1 MQERWDAVDAFI
13 EGELVGQDDALREAA
28 GGIAVSPA
36 QGKLLH
42 LLARSIGARR
52 VLELGT
58 LYGYSA
64 IWLARALPDDGE
76 LITLEVDSGN
86 AARARAN
93 VDRAGV
99 GAKVDIRVGPAAET
113 VAGVDGPFDLVFLD
127 ADKAGMPDYF
137 IAVLPLTRP
146 GGLIIGDN
154 TVRDGAVADADDDH
168 PSVVGARR
176 FHAVV
181 GAEPTVDATGIQTVG
196 VKGYDGFV
204 LALKIE

>member
-76 LITLEVDSGN
+76 LITLEVDAGN
-86 AARARAN
+86 AERARAN

-127 ADKAGMPDYF
+127 ADKQSAAEYLGW
-137 IAVLPLTRP
+137 ALRLTAP
-146 GGLIIGDN
+146 GSLIVADN
-154 TVRDGAVADADDDH
+154 VVRGGALADADSAD
-168 PSVVGARR
+168 PRVQGVRR
-176 FHAVV
+176 LHELLAAETAVC
-181 GAEPTVDATGIQTVG
+181 ATTIQTVG
-196 VKGYDGFV
+196 AKGYDGFT
-204 LALKIE
+204 LALVTG